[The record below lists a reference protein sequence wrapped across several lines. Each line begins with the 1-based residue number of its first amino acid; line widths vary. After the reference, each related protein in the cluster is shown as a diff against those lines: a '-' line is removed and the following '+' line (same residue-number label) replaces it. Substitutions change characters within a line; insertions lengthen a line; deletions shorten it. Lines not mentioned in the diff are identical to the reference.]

1 MLPSTSRVTSLQKSL
16 GKEEKRK
23 ELNAEAETGKSVG
36 VEIERIAEVEIGMN
50 AEVEIEEIV
59 EVEIAE
65 IITVMIGRRE
75 PPEEITVMTEVVKE
89 EEVEIETN
97 D

>member
-1 MLPSTSRVTSLQKSL
+1 MLPSTSRVTSSLRSL

-23 ELNAEAETGKSVG
+23 ELNAEVETGKSVG
-36 VEIERIAEVEIGMN
+36 VEIEMIAEVEIGMI

-65 IITVMIGRRE
+65 ITIVMTGRRE
-75 PPEEITVMTEVVKE
+75 PPEEITVKTEVVKE

>member
-1 MLPSTSRVTSLQKSL
+1 V
-16 GKEEKRK
+16 EI
-23 ELNAEAETGKSVG
+23 GKSVG
-36 VEIERIAEVEIGMN
+36 VEIEMIAEVEIGMS
-50 AEVEIEEIV
+50 AEVEIEGIV

-65 IITVMIGRRE
+65 ITTVTTGRRE
-75 PPEEITVMTEVVKE
+75 PPEEITVMREVVKE

>member
-1 MLPSTSRVTSLQKSL
+1 MLPSTSRVTSLPSNL

-23 ELNAEAETGKSVG
+23 ELNAEVEKGKTAG
-36 VEIERIAEVEIGMN
+36 AEIERSAE
-50 AEVEIEEIV
+50 AEIEEIV
-59 EVEIAE
+59 ENAE
-65 IITVMIGRRE
+65 TTIVRTERTDL
-75 PPEEITVMTEVVKE
+75 PEEITVRREVLKE